1 MAEIILDLESLAD
14 RHIDKSEK
22 FKHKTSNQYRL
33 FPFTTK
39 WSYNHYNEF
48 VYFRGILGEVYRNL
62 YKKEL
67 PKELKSS
74 ENYHLKLKEKLL
86 EEALSKVQVNTPLQK
101 QKLTQFL
108 EDMFFEDGNL
118 FCFAPSTL
126 PYLTFKSDNSTLK
139 QISSFIYEVFL
150 SHSSIEENTNSVQES
165 TNILYDIIQKSLPGL
180 EDRKYTRHGYVI
192 WNKEIIECFV
202 EDYMLLIEDE
212 KFFLQ
217 HIDSLLKHY
226 YFIYISQIA
235 LEIDD
240 FCAPKEHPL
249 FFLLETEIVS
259 KNREGFRAGWAM
271 LEKRLNIIFS
281 HANTLELINYIKID
295 DVSIG
300 NYRDIKA
307 KWEQLN
313 DANKTKLLLCIKNL
327 EEYYISLITDPK
339 TGWER
344 CYDTL
349 EANLRFKKMTCP
361 LEKAI
366 YRFWYI
372 VDYQFLNTGRQARY
386 KDYSLWFTE
395 FCKANFI
402 KRRGRTGN
410 TLKIDQ
416 EMLLFLTKL
425 CIGKN
430 PRIRLKSLWTELSKR
445 GVNFDESSKMEVVKL
460 FEKINLIEKKSDSG
474 DAQYVRTIL

>member
-1 MAEIILDLESLAD
+1 MAEILLDLESLTE
-14 RHIDKSEK
+14 RHLDKSEK

-39 WSYNHYNEF
+39 WSYNYYNEF
-48 VYFRGILGEVYRNL
+48 VYFKGILGEVYRNF
-62 YKKEL
+62 YEKEL

-86 EEALSKVQVNTPLQK
+86 EEALSKVQIDSSLQK
-101 QKLTQFL
+101 QKLTQFF

-126 PYLTFKSDNSTLK
+126 PYLTFKSNNSTLK

-150 SHSSIEENTNSVQES
+150 SNPSIQENIDSVKENTN
-165 TNILYDIIQKSLPGL
+165 IIYHIIQQSLPEL
-180 EDRKYTRHGYVI
+180 KSKTTASHGYNI
-192 WNKEIIECFV
+192 WNNEIIESFI
-202 EDYMLLIEDE
+202 EDYMLLIQDE
-212 KFFLQ
+212 KFFLK
-217 HIDSLLKHY
+217 HIDLLLKHY
-226 YFIYISQIA
+226 YFIYIAQIA
-235 LEIDD
+235 LSLDD
-240 FCAPKEHPL
+240 YCEVSQHDI

-259 KNREGFRAGWAM
+259 NSRQGFRAGWFT
-271 LEKRLNIIFS
+271 LEKRLNTLFS

-295 DVSIG
+295 DLPIG
-300 NYRDIKA
+300 NYREIKTI
-307 KWEQLN
+307 WEQMDDTDKN
-313 DANKTKLLLCIKNL
+313 KLLSCIKRL
-327 EEYYISLITDPK
+327 EEYYISVITDPK
-339 TGWER
+339 TGWQK

-349 EANLRFKKMTCP
+349 NANSRFQKMACP

-372 VDYQFLNTGRQARY
+372 IDYQFLNTGRQARY

-430 PRIRLKSLWTELSKR
+430 SKIRLKSLWTELSKR